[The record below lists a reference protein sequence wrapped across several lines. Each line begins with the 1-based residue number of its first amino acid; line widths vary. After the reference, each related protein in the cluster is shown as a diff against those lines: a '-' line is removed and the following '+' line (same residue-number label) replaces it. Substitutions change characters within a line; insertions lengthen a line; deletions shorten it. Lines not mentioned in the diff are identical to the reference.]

1 MLVALVQLKIKSE
14 ASWEVLQSEDQTGTR
29 AKSLRCRVDF
39 PKFSTAHSL
48 HLCLVFKASWA
59 ICRTSFTIL
68 WHSYWAHRRKNSM
81 CVCLHVDIRVCAHT
95 CTCMCVSSAEIYQDI
110 QAFWLYLNQE

>member
-1 MLVALVQLKIKSE
+1 MLVALVQLRIKSE
-14 ASWEVLQSEDQTGTR
+14 ASCAVLQSEDQTGTR

-39 PKFSTAHSL
+39 PKFSTAQSL

-59 ICRTSFTIL
+59 ISSTSFTIL

-81 CVCLHVDIRVCAHT
+81 CVCVHVYVRAGP
-95 CTCMCVSSAEIYQDI
+95 CVFVSAAEIYQEI
-110 QAFWLYLNQE
+110 QAFQL